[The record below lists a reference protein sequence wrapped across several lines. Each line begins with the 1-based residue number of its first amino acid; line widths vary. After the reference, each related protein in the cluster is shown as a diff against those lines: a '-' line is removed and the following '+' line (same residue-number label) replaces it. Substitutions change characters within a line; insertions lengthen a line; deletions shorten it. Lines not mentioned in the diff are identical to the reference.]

1 MTLRDELTRLH
12 SAEHNRDRRAAQ
24 AFATIKTRL
33 RAYAQQGCREMTFDA
48 SHPIGISALKDAAIR
63 KAVADMLRDG
73 GLTVVEKYYGIKV
86 KW

>member
-12 SAEHNRDRRAAQ
+12 SDENSRDKRATQ
-24 AFATIKTRL
+24 AFATIAGRL
-33 RAYAQQGCREMTFDA
+33 RAYARQGYREIVFDA
-48 SHPIGISALKDAAIR
+48 AHPMGIPALRDPAVR

-73 GLTVVEKYYGIKV
+73 GLTVIEKYYAIKV